1 MNSGPRE
8 LAPAPTLTQ
17 ACMYSSKNQR
27 VTRSCI
33 GVLTLGSFNLVVLLL
48 VTDSVISP
56 AHNTFRDHH

>member
-1 MNSGPRE
+1 
-8 LAPAPTLTQ
+8 
-17 ACMYSSKNQR
+17 MYSSKNQR